1 MLDILED
8 FLHDFQDTSGLLP
21 KAEDD
26 DGAAD
31 GGGGDGGALRRV
43 ESDVPK

>member
-26 DGAAD
+26 PSMAPYASARED
-31 GGGGDGGALRRV
+31 R
-43 ESDVPK
+43 

>member
-21 KAEDD
+21 KAEEDPARAPSASAKD
-26 DGAAD
+26 
-31 GGGGDGGALRRV
+31 RQV
-43 ESDVPK
+43 H